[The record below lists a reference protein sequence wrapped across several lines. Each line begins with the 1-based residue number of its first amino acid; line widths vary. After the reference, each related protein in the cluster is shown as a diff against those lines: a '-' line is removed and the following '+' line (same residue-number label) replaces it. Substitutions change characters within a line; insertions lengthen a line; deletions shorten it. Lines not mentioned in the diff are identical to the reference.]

1 MFLFITIFSNKQ
13 KQNVYSLSTNY
24 GVFFCNHFNLYI
36 KLTVYYIHLKSQ
48 GYKVNIGVLGDK
60 EIDFIAEKNGGKIYL
75 QVCYLIPDE
84 KVKQREYGNLQ
95 LINDNY
101 PKYVVSLDEFV
112 PSDWNGIKHIQLKD
126 FLSGSWV

>member
-1 MFLFITIFSNKQ
+1 MDIGKIIENA
-13 KQNVYSLSTNY
+13 V
-24 GVFFCNHFNLYI
+24 
-36 KLTVYYIHLKSQ
+36 YIHLKSQ

-101 PKYVVSLDEFV
+101 PKYVVSLDEFA
-112 PSDWNGIKHIQLKD
+112 PSDCNGIKHIQLRE